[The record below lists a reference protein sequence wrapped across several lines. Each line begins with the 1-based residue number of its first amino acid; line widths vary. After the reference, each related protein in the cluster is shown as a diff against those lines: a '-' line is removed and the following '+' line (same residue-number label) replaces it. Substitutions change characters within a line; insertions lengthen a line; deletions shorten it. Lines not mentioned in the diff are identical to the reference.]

1 MTRLTVSINAMV
13 ANLIS
18 MVNLKDVNYFFSE
31 NYGHLFISKLQK
43 YKNNKNNVRCCFYW
57 LFLILITTATRRKN
71 IIKTHGKHEIPFK
84 NMVLQ
89 IFSPAYLLAK
99 TAK

>member
-1 MTRLTVSINAMV
+1 MV

-18 MVNLKDVNYFFSE
+18 MVNLKGVNYFSSE
-31 NYGHLFISKLQK
+31 NYGHLFFSKLQK
-43 YKNNKNNVRCCFYW
+43 YKNNKNVATCCFYW
-57 LFLILITTATRRKN
+57 LFLISITTTTRRKN
-71 IIKTHGKHEIPFK
+71 TMKTHEKHEIPFK
-84 NMVLQ
+84 NMVLK